1 MERTSG
7 KLLAA
12 SLAFALWGGWALVVN
27 REAGWQPALI
37 ACLVQGAISFVVTL
51 IMAAAVTWQV
61 RRFRTPVGRVLVPPF
76 LTVSV
81 TGAFLY
87 LAHTLG
93 QTPDVWRTIVPPSTV
108 AFCYCLFLS
117 LQLQRQASLP

>member
-27 REAGWQPALI
+27 RQAGWQPALL
-37 ACLVQGAISFVVTL
+37 ACLLQGTISFVITL

-61 RRFRTPVGRVLVPPF
+61 RQLSTTVGKVLVPPL

-81 TGAFLY
+81 TGSFLY
-87 LAHTLG
+87 AVHTLVH
-93 QTPDVWRTIVPPSTV
+93 TPDVWPTIIPPSTV
-108 AFCYCLFLS
+108 ALFYCLFLS
-117 LQLQRQASLP
+117 IQIQRQASLP